1 MNKFKPNFDVESQT
15 RQQREF
21 LPKVTVFGLDEKY
34 SDDNKNDLKTDIVNK
49 NPLVKACIENGNT
62 FDVLFVTKDKS
73 SNLKKAVIKIHP
85 EILRVI
91 KKLNYR
97 LYIDCRVCRVSDRYF
112 LNQCYRCQQFG
123 HRNTSC
129 PKDKNDEYVC
139 RYCSGN
145 HKSTTCSFLQSRDT
159 TILKCPNCG
168 DNHSSTDHSCVTLQ
182 NQLDYVL
189 RKTLGLENLSKN
201 SIPRQAIV
209 T

>member
-1 MNKFKPNFDVESQT
+1 MKHLQYSVSEITRKHEVPIKKIGVTKDGNGYIKLPTKLNCDDALNKFKPNFDVESQT

-73 SNLKKAVIKIHP
+73 SNLKKALIKIHP

-112 LNQCYRCQQFG
+112 LNQC
-123 HRNTSC
+123 
-129 PKDKNDEYVC
+129 
-139 RYCSGN
+139 
-145 HKSTTCSFLQSRDT
+145 
-159 TILKCPNCG
+159 
-168 DNHSSTDHSCVTLQ
+168 
-182 NQLDYVL
+182 
-189 RKTLGLENLSKN
+189 
-201 SIPRQAIV
+201 
-209 T
+209 